1 MYAHQYSPVSL
12 FLGNSYLHSPVAVI
26 MIEMLSCTVLYT
38 NLVPS
43 SSLALKRTLLMRSE
57 EKLNLQSKHEFM

>member
-12 FLGNSYLHSPVAVI
+12 FLGNSYLHSSVAVI
-26 MIEMLSCTVLYT
+26 MIEMLPCTVLYT

-57 EKLNLQSKHEFM
+57 EKLNLQSKREFM